1 MVNPHFCKQKIAGQ
15 YVRRPFLM
23 MFLDIS
29 MLLRN

>member
-15 YVRRPFLM
+15 YVRWPFLM

-29 MLLRN
+29 MMPQN